1 MTRGFYSTREV
12 AELVGTDEW
21 RVRRL
26 FESGELTEPQ
36 RFAGKRAI
44 PSALVPQIVD
54 ALRARRWLPLPLR
67 EAATSD

>member
-1 MTRGFYSTREV
+1 MARGFYSTREV

-26 FESGELTEPQ
+26 FECGELTEPQ
-36 RFAGKRAI
+36 RFAGKRVI

-54 ALRARRWLPLPLR
+54 ALRARRWLPLPPR
-67 EAATSD
+67 EAATSV